1 MGSSIV
7 ADLDTLAA
15 PVVMRRIV
23 GSRTDRLVLALQLIA
38 QGTRLVRVL
47 EEEVSV
53 EGMVDSWVES
63 SKEDGRRGSDDGE
76 DFDFEGNLDN

>member
-1 MGSSIV
+1 
-7 ADLDTLAA
+7 
-15 PVVMRRIV
+15 MRRIV
-23 GSRTDRLVLALQLIA
+23 GSWTDRLVLALQLIA

-47 EEEVSV
+47 EEEVSA

-63 SKEDGRRGSDDGE
+63 SKEDERRGSDDGE

>member
-7 ADLDTLAA
+7 AELDTSAA
-15 PVVMRRIV
+15 PVVMRQIV

-47 EEEVSV
+47 EEEVSA
-53 EGMVDSWVES
+53 EGMVDSLVES
-63 SKEDGRRGSDDGE
+63 SEEDERRGSNDGE
-76 DFDFEGNLDN
+76 DFDFEGNLNN

>member
-1 MGSSIV
+1 M
-7 ADLDTLAA
+7 LAA

-23 GSRTDRLVLALQLIA
+23 GSRTNRLVLALQLIA

-47 EEEVSV
+47 NEVSA
-53 EGMVDSWVES
+53 EGMVDSLVES
-63 SKEDGRRGSDDGE
+63 SDEDGRRGSDDGE